1 MLMHRPQTPQPGFG
15 STTLLQKFTPHFKIL
30 DPRLTL
36 KSALKFYQERTMSK
50 TKENKQ
56 FIVPVHNLK
65 KIINHVFKELNY
77 LNMHQTVLNSNN
89 ILKTV
94 IIIILYL
101 YNILTQQMFHL
112 FLAKP
117 FVMVLSS
124 ELQWT
129 RKLYKVYCT

>member
-1 MLMHRPQTPQPGFG
+1 
-15 STTLLQKFTPHFKIL
+15 
-30 DPRLTL
+30 
-36 KSALKFYQERTMSK
+36 MSK

-101 YNILTQQMFHL
+101 YNILTQQMFH
-112 FLAKP
+112 
-117 FVMVLSS
+117 
-124 ELQWT
+124 
-129 RKLYKVYCT
+129 